1 MNLDVTLIAKL
12 AGEIGYDLATLSP
25 HGDKTRLGCTRRVP
39 GRDLEDACVD
49 FDAPFDAVEFSA
61 LKAFEAAGWDV
72 RFSTSGVRAYKA
84 HAPVGQNRPLRTLFQ
99 NLPALPPQ
107 PNSRRP
113 LCTRAA

>member
-25 HGDKTRLGCTRRVP
+25 HGSGTRLACTRRVP

-49 FDAPFDAVEFSA
+49 LDTPFDAVEFSA

-84 HAPVGQNRPLRTLFQ
+84 RVPAGQNRPQRTLFQ
-99 NLPALPPQ
+99 NLPPVAPSFD
-107 PNSRRP
+107 SRRP